1 MLESTA
7 LAAVSRAEAVVGFA
21 GERDD
26 RYLDELRRLVEAVR
40 PAGSTP
46 PPRAPQDGSP
56 GFPRQVVTP
65 ACRPNFPHRRTVQA
79 VLLRITSTVSSGWS
93 QCGKWPQLSNQCS
106 VASGKSSS
114 ARVAWLGSVTRS

>member
-40 PAGSTP
+40 PVIRSGAVGSTT
-46 PPRAPQDGSP
+46 
-56 GFPRQVVTP
+56 QV
-65 ACRPNFPHRRTVQA
+65 
-79 VLLRITSTVSSGWS
+79 S
-93 QCGKWPQLSNQCS
+93 
-106 VASGKSSS
+106 
-114 ARVAWLGSVTRS
+114 